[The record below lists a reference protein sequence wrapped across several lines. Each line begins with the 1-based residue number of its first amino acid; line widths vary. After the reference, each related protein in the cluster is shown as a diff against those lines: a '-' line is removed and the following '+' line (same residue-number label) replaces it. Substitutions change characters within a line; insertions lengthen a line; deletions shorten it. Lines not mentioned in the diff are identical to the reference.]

1 MNFLVTGGC
10 GFIGSSMTDFLIEK
24 GHEVTII
31 DNISTGKREN
41 LNPSSN
47 FYNFDISNSKNIHL
61 LESIIEKSNHIIHM
75 AATPN
80 VQQSI
85 DNPLESHKN
94 NFNSTLNI
102 LECPRHLP
110 KSNRKLIF
118 SSTSALYGNPIKFP
132 TNESCETN
140 PMSPYALQ
148 KLISEEYIKIYHDL
162 YGIQSVVLR
171 YFNVFGERM
180 SNKGAYIIRDFN
192 I

>member
-24 GHEVTII
+24 GHDVTII

-85 DNPLESHKN
+85 DNPLESHKHIS
-94 NFNSTLNI
+94 FI
-102 LECPRHLP
+102 R
-110 KSNRKLIF
+110 KSN
-118 SSTSALYGNPIKFP
+118 
-132 TNESCETN
+132 
-140 PMSPYALQ
+140 
-148 KLISEEYIKIYHDL
+148 KI
-162 YGIQSVVLR
+162 
-171 YFNVFGERM
+171 
-180 SNKGAYIIRDFN
+180 SNK
-192 I
+192 